1 MTDEALQIECA
12 LAREQAMVPAPRQ
25 DVHGERRG
33 VGELEKEDLLPRD
46 RSDLRR
52 VVPTGKHVKTV
63 EAQTHCRMVGEFDD
77 PPRTSVV
84 VDEPSPGEGFEGDAQ
99 SVSGGEVAHTSELIG
114 GHRVVVDGRGGDIA
128 ADEDRVDTQSRSGG
142 ECRVRASQVVG
153 ESRLAD
159 TFDVAQRLIQV
170 QRQTKPLCEGSNLLR
185 GLIGGDEIG
194 LEDLH
199 TGEARCGARVQF
211 LDE

>member
-84 VDEPSPGEGFEGDAQ
+84 VDEPSPGEGLEGDAQ
-99 SVSGGEVAHTSELIG
+99 AVCGGEVTDASELIG

-128 ADEDRVDTQSRSGG
+128 ADENRVDAESRSCG
-142 ECRVRASQVVG
+142 ECRISASQVVD
-153 ESRLAD
+153 ESRFTD
-159 TFDVAQRLIQV
+159 TFDVAQRLIEI
-170 QRQTKPLCEGSNLLR
+170 QRQAEPLCESSNLLR
-185 GLIGGDEIG
+185 RLIGGDEIG

-199 TGEARCGARVQF
+199 TVEARCGARVQF
-211 LDE
+211 LDK